1 MLGFHSLAYRSLIHS
16 CSSSKNHNDIISK
29 DVFLGPQLGSMV
41 IEKAKAIRDL
51 DLTRLESYGDTVKM

>member
-1 MLGFHSLAYRSLIHS
+1 M
-16 CSSSKNHNDIISK
+16 ISK
-29 DVFLGPQLGSMV
+29 VVFLGPQLGSMV